1 MPGPGRAA
9 CFPRL
14 VQFVP
19 DKLCELY
26 GLEQTDLDHFP
37 RSIPLEIQLN
47 LAGAFLV
54 SNCLDI
60 STIEAVARRRHGAA
74 FVAKATKALV
84 AVRPNL
90 IEGEPWDLNIAQ
102 PVSMGLPSLLTL
114 TTE

>member
-1 MPGPGRAA
+1 M
-9 CFPRL
+9 
-14 VQFVP
+14 VHSVP
-19 DKLCELY
+19 DKLCDLY
-26 GLEQTDLDHFP
+26 GLEETDLDPLP
-37 RSIPLEIQLN
+37 RSIPLEIWQLN
-47 LAGAFLV
+47 LAGTFLV

-60 STIEAVARRRHGAA
+60 STIEAVAGRKHGAA

-102 PVSMGLPSLLTL
+102 PVGMGFPSISTTL